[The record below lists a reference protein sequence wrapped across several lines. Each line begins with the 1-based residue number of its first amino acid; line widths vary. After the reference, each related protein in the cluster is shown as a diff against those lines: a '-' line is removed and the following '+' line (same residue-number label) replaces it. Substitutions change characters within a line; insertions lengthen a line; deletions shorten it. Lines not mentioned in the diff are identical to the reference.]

1 MNAFKGKGE
10 RLEGEIF
17 EEREAFPPQ
26 PEKKASLEMK
36 MA

>member
-1 MNAFKGKGE
+1 MNASKGKGE

-17 EEREAFPPQ
+17 EEREAFPLSQ
-26 PEKKASLEMK
+26 KKARLEMK